1 MVHYSSAYIIDTQKR
16 YYDMWDSKSDVP
28 SIVMVHYSSAYIID
42 TQKRYYD
49 MWDSKSD
56 VPSDGYVGSIKVFP
70 LSQKSH
76 KKDDPCAN
84 KPLWYL
90 KYQAR
95 LGKLSPFYDC
105 LSGHG
110 I

>member
-1 MVHYSSAYIIDTQKR
+1 MNKR
-16 YYDMWDSKSDVP
+16 YYDMWDSNGD
-28 SIVMVHYSSAYIID
+28 
-42 TQKRYYD
+42 
-49 MWDSKSD
+49 
-56 VPSDGYVGSIKVFP
+56 VGSNENDEPAKIVAYRRKGY
-70 LSQKSH
+70 
-76 KKDDPCAN
+76 KKDLCAN

-95 LGKLSPFYDC
+95 LGKLSPFYSC